1 MEKIKLLS
9 EIIEQAGQA
18 SKFLTASEIA
28 MNDGDIAE
36 CQKQSKKAQ
45 ELLKTMVRDV
55 FVEFEEEYGEL
66 GNQTNDYDYP
76 NNLELIKA
84 LNDLT
89 YNLGVLIGLILE
101 KMDSIIAGVVGKC
114 KVSISTV
121 KEIYL
126 ALYEN

>member
-1 MEKIKLLS
+1 MEQIKLLA
-9 EIIEQAGQA
+9 EIIEQCGQA
-18 SKFLTASEIA
+18 GKYLTASEIA

-55 FVEFEEEYGEL
+55 FKEFEEEYGDL

-84 LNDLT
+84 LNELI
-89 YNLGVLIGLILE
+89 YNLGVLVGLLVE
-101 KMDSIIAGVVGKC
+101 KMDSIKASVVAQTKVCIA
-114 KVSISTV
+114 TV
-121 KEIYL
+121 NEIYL